1 MRLDV
6 FLKVS
11 RLVKQ
16 RSVAKWVCDAGRA
29 EVLGRK
35 AKAGT
40 ELREGDEITLS
51 LRDRTLTVRVLAIP
65 TGNVSRERART
76 LYEIVGE
83 HDASMS

>member
-1 MRLDV
+1 MRLDL

-29 EVLGRK
+29 EILGRK

-40 ELREGDEITLS
+40 EVRPGDEITLN
-51 LRDRTLTVRVLAIP
+51 LRDKALTVRVLEVPA
-65 TGNVSRERART
+65 GNVSKERART
-76 LYEIVGE
+76 LYEIVEE
-83 HDASMS
+83 HDASFS

>member
-1 MRLDV
+1 MRLDL

-29 EVLGRK
+29 ELLGRK

-40 ELREGDEITLS
+40 EVREGDEITLS
-51 LRDRTLTVRVLAIP
+51 LRDRTVTVRVLAIP
-65 TGNVSRERART
+65 AGNVSKETART
-76 LYEIVGE
+76 LYEIVE
-83 HDASMS
+83 ERDASMS